1 MRRQIEQWT
10 QELNVEQRMQKLKV
24 KKEGA
29 VVSSALKPE
38 ETQNMDWT
46 SLVDTATKVDKD

>member
-10 QELNVEQRMQKLKV
+10 QEMNVEQRMQKLKV
-24 KKEGA
+24 KKEGG
-29 VVSSALKPE
+29 VVSPAVKPE

>member
-29 VVSSALKPE
+29 VVSPAVKPE